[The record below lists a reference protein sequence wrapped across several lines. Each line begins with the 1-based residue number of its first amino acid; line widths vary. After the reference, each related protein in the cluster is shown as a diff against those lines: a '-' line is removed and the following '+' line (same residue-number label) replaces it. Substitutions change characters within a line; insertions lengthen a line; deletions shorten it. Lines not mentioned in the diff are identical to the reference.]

1 MSDLRYDPISALWV
15 AIARRRRE
23 RPIEFIPIEQI
34 HQQIICPFCSG
45 NEDETPPAIAAYREN
60 GEQLEAGDDPAS
72 WMSRVVSNKYPSLSD
87 ARGTHPKGPYDCSVR
102 DGVQELII
110 PTPRHLTS
118 ISELTPRE
126 LDLCLLA
133 CQHRVAALREQPD
146 LEHVMLFMNCRSSAG
161 ASLEHIHFQVMAS
174 PLVSH
179 YLKDRTARNDH
190 HVQSHGESLLTA
202 LTKWELE
209 QSVRIVRETENFV
222 MYCPYASRFS
232 FQVWIVPRDPELEFE
247 TVTKKVRQELAE
259 LCRQYVSKLEQ
270 ILESPAYNLLVN
282 LAPNKHR
289 ENEHWFVEI
298 FPRLN
303 RMAGYEIGTDV
314 WVNPVP
320 PETATKRL
328 RTDQ

>member
-1 MSDLRYDPISALWV
+1 MADLRYDPISALWV

-45 NEDETPPAIAAYREN
+45 NEDETPTAIAAYREN
-60 GEQLEAGDDPAS
+60 GEQLGAEDALDS
-72 WMSRVVSNKYPSLSD
+72 WISRVVGNKYPSLSD
-87 ARGTHPKGPYDCSVR
+87 AKGTHPSGPYESSVR
-102 DGVQELII
+102 DGVQELVI
-110 PTPRHLTS
+110 PTPRHVTS
-118 ISELTPRE
+118 ISELTAVE
-126 LDLCLLA
+126 MEVCLLA
-133 CQHRVAALREQPD
+133 CQHRVSALRKQQE

-174 PLVSH
+174 PLISH
-179 YLKDRTARNDH
+179 YLQDRTDRNDLN
-190 HVQSHGESLLTA
+190 VQSHGESLLTA
-202 LTKWELE
+202 LTNWELD
-209 QSVRIVRETENFV
+209 QSVRIVSETENFV

-232 FQVWIVPRDPELEFE
+232 FQVWIVPRDPKLEFE
-247 TVTKKVRQELAE
+247 NVTESIRQELAQ

-282 LAPNKHR
+282 FAPNKQR
-289 ENEHWFVEI
+289 QNEHWFVEI

-328 RTDQ
+328 RTDT